1 MLQYFIDG
9 GGFMWPILIILIFGI
24 MVIVVKA
31 IHFVSVSTNAK
42 KFSLQIREALKAG
55 GVDEA
60 TSICASTKG
69 PVASIVHAG
78 LLRTDRGIDHV
89 EKAIMNA
96 ATIEMALL
104 ERGMV
109 WISTCIALAPMF
121 GFTGTVWGM
130 IRAFDEIAKA
140 NDISPAVVAG
150 GIKTALL
157 TTVFGLIAAMITQ
170 FFYNVFNAKMS
181 ALVIDMEE
189 ASVELVE
196 NLIERQNS

>member
-9 GGFMWPILIILIFGI
+9 GGFMWPILIILVFGI

-31 IHFVSVSTNAK
+31 FHFISVSMNAK
-42 KFSLQIREALKAG
+42 KFSLQIREALQSG

-130 IRAFDEIAKA
+130 IGAFDEIAKA

-157 TTVFGLIAAMITQ
+157 TTVFGLVAAMITQ

-196 NLIERQNS
+196 DLIERQGK